1 MNAAKL
7 LVFLGNVK
15 NKKRQKCKNDPPKS
29 EIWRYR
35 KPKMRFSRMILQV
48 CWNFWIF
55 FSKKAKRSSKIAIF
69 VKKYEICDFGG

>member
-29 EIWRYR
+29 EIWRQR

-55 FSKKAKRSSKIAIF
+55 FQENYQKILQIRVFRKKI
-69 VKKYEICDFGG
+69 

>member
-1 MNAAKL
+1 M
-7 LVFLGNVK
+7 K

-35 KPKMRFSRMILQV
+35 KQKMRFSRMILKV
-48 CWNFWIF
+48 GWKFWIF
-55 FSKKAKRSSKIAIF
+55 FSKKAKSSSKFAIF